1 MKYTIISLAFLLGL
15 FTSCT
20 RTSEKIEGQWQVI
33 YITPSD
39 NIESDGEQTAFT
51 LLNILSDQSSIA
63 FRNDS
68 LFVNNDFKS
77 KYKLKNSSL
86 YYAKNNDFQKAYD
99 YSFNNDTLILKNL
112 SENVTIKMKK
122 KSP

>member
-1 MKYTIISLAFLLGL
+1 MKYTIISLAVLLAI
-15 FTSCT
+15 FTSCA
-20 RTSEKIEGQWQVI
+20 RTSDKLEGRWQII

-39 NIESDGEQTAFT
+39 NIKSDGEQTAFT
-51 LLNILSDQSSIA
+51 WLNILSDQSSLA

-68 LFVNNDFKS
+68 IFVNNDFKS
-77 KYKLKNSSL
+77 KYKLENNSL
-86 YYAKNNDFQKAYD
+86 YYQKDNAFQKVYD
-99 YSFNNDTLILKNL
+99 YSFNNDTLILKNI